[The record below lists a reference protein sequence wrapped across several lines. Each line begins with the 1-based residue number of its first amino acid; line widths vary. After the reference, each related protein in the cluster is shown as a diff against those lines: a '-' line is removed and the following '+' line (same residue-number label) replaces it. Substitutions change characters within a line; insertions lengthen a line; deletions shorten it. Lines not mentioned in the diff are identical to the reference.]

1 MKSSVRLR
9 KRFRLALRAPA
20 AALFVLLL
28 ATLCILPPARAQ
40 FAGPKITKIEIRH
53 RGPVTV
59 SDDLIRA
66 NIRVKVGDPYLVAAV
81 DDDVRN
87 LYGTGF
93 FYNIQIAREEGAN
106 GFTLVYVL
114 QEKPRLTE
122 LKFQGNKKFSDSK
135 LRKKLSTKIN
145 EPLDERKLFTDKQE
159 IEQMYQK
166 AGYPKTDVKYE
177 PVIEEAAGRATV

>member
-1 MKSSVRLR
+1 MKSLLR
-9 KRFRLALRAPA
+9 PRESLWPILS
-20 AALFVLLL
+20 LLGFVFLLL
-28 ATLCILPPARAQ
+28 PAYGQ
-40 FAGPKITKIEIRH
+40 FSGPKITKIEIRH

-87 LYGTGF
+87 LYATGF
-93 FYNIQIAREEGAN
+93 FYNIQVAREEGPS

-135 LRKKLSTKIN
+135 LRKKL
-145 EPLDERKLFTDKQE
+145 
-159 IEQMYQK
+159 
-166 AGYPKTDVKYE
+166 G
-177 PVIEEAAGRATV
+177 